1 MDDDTDDGLPPSNDV
16 EEDNYYAFLNIS
28 VDVSDLGLYFFH

>member
-1 MDDDTDDGLPPSNDV
+1 MEDDTDDGLPQSNDV

-28 VDVSDLGLYFFH
+28 VDVGS